1 MLVDSSSGVVIAG
14 FNMNEFRPSYIYF
27 DLITKYKN
35 EIIISDSESYINS
48 EENLIVPFAQDD
60 VTDTFISGIN
70 NEFIDF
76 LKYCIYNYNDE
87 YSNEIIEFLIEK
99 GCADIKSI
107 EKQLGDIKKIN
118 KKNTEEFME
127 KIKNYKEINGDYVS
141 EGVKDVST
149 DVLVTIAENLI
160 ESTSLKRKLDSNLDS
175 VGGDIDIITITQDG
189 LVYGSKIDYNMKKCC
204 QNKEKC

>member
-76 LKYCIYNYNDE
+76 LEYCIYNYNDY

-107 EKQLGDIKKIN
+107 KKQLGDIKKIN

-175 VGGDIDIITITQDG
+175 VGGNIDIITITQDG
-189 LVYGSKIDYNMKKCC
+189 LVYGSKIDYNMKKCH

>member
-1 MLVDSSSGVVIAG
+1 
-14 FNMNEFRPSYIYF
+14 
-27 DLITKYKN
+27 
-35 EIIISDSESYINS
+35 
-48 EENLIVPFAQDD
+48 
-60 VTDTFISGIN
+60 
-70 NEFIDF
+70 
-76 LKYCIYNYNDE
+76 
-87 YSNEIIEFLIEK
+87 
-99 GCADIKSI
+99 
-107 EKQLGDIKKIN
+107 
-118 KKNTEEFME
+118 ME

>member
-1 MLVDSSSGVVIAG
+1 MAETTANECYSLKDSSANILSNVDIDIIKKYLTVMLVDSSSGVVIAG

-76 LKYCIYNYNDE
+76 LAEAGQKVWQMLPLVQTGYGNSP
-87 YSNEIIEFLIEK
+87 YSSVSANSFNPYFISPEELV
-99 GCADIKSI
+99 
-107 EKQLGDIKKIN
+107 KQGLLCESPIN
-118 KKNTEEFME
+118 KRMVGYVRADGFEDKLKEF
-127 KIKNYKEINGDYVS
+127 I
-141 EGVKDVST
+141 
-149 DVLVTIAENLI
+149 
-160 ESTSLKRKLDSNLDS
+160 
-175 VGGDIDIITITQDG
+175 
-189 LVYGSKIDYNMKKCC
+189 
-204 QNKEKC
+204 